1 MLLIDTKSLD
11 IFLFCDIKLVTPIS
25 HLPEHTHQAGGADGF
40 LGGGLSV
47 IRTCGLADI
56 SSRLGR

>member
-11 IFLFCDIKLVTPIS
+11 IFLFCDIKLVTHIRPVE
-25 HLPEHTHQAGGADGF
+25 LMGF
-40 LGGGLSV
+40 WGGGLSV